1 MGSRKAAL
9 TALKFEREPD
19 NPPPHLLL
27 VEDQDEAADSMSA
40 LLGLNGFVVTRACD
54 GPTALLAA
62 RGGDIDVVVL
72 DLMLPGMDGFEVCR
86 RLRTDPATAALIV
99 VMLTGLD
106 DTASKLAGLSGGA
119 DDYLVKPIVSRELGA
134 RVRKLIDAR
143 DAKRR
148 EVRQQRL
155 QAIGEIATAVCH
167 EINSP
172 LTAALGGVDLLLMT
186 TRLPARVQRDLEE
199 CQRNLVR
206 IGQILGRLD
215 TVQDRTVPYLGSDR
229 MIDLGTAGAA

>member
-1 MGSRKAAL
+1 MGTRKGAMKVL
-9 TALKFEREPD
+9 EVDRESD
-19 NPPPHLLL
+19 GRPPHILL
-27 VEDQDEAADSMSA
+27 VEDQDQAAESLSA
-40 LLGLNGFVVTRACD
+40 LLRLNGFAVTRACD

-72 DLMLPGMDGFEVCR
+72 DVMLPGLDGFEVCR
-86 RLRTDPATAALIV
+86 RLRTDPATAALVI

-106 DTASKLAGLSGGA
+106 DTASKIEGLSDGA
-119 DDYLVKPIVSRELGA
+119 DDYLVKPIVSLELGT
-134 RVRKLIDAR
+134 RVRKLVEAR
-143 DAKRR
+143 DARLR

-155 QAIGEIATAVCH
+155 QAIGEIATAICH

-172 LTAALGGVDLLLMT
+172 LTAALGTVDLLLMT
-186 TRLPARVQRDLEE
+186 GPLPARIRRELEE

-215 TVQDRTVPYLGSDR
+215 VVQDRTVTYLGSDR

>member
-1 MGSRKAAL
+1 MGSRNQP
-9 TALKFEREPD
+9 R
-19 NPPPHLLL
+19 PHLLL

-40 LLGLNGFVVTRACD
+40 LLGLNGFVVSRACD
-54 GPTALLAA
+54 GPAALLAA

-86 RLRTDPATAALIV
+86 RLRTDPATAALVV

-106 DTASKLAGLSGGA
+106 DTASKLAGLGDGA

-186 TRLPARVQRDLEE
+186 TCLPPRVQRDLEE